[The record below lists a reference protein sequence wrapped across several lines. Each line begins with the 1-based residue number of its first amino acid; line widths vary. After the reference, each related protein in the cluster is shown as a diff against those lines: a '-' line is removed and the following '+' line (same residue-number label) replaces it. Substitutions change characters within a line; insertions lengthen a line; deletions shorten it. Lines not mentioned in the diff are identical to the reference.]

1 MLSNE
6 STRYRMHPLLGVL
19 LALLLAF
26 FGFLMGGVIGIYACL
41 PFSGMSEGELFRA
54 IAKVELHPELQYV
67 LFASQAG
74 ATLLGLLYAP
84 YLWLKIQRLSVKDV
98 FGATGH
104 NLTYY
109 VLAVVI
115 VAVSMGALS
124 AVVYWNQ
131 NIQLPESYQWL
142 EQLARTYEERAEVQT
157 GVLTNM
163 DSVGAFLVALFVIAV
178 LPALGEEFLFRGIIQ
193 NELHRGANNIHVA
206 IWFAAF
212 LFSFI
217 HLQFFGFFPRM
228 LLGVLFGYLYHW
240 SGNLWVP
247 ITAHFANNGLQV
259 FMLYLYQQGAFDYD
273 IDKIER
279 APTSYVIISGALT
292 TILLVYFYRQYVKTK
307 TTVHQP

>member
-6 STRYRMHPLLGVL
+6 LTHNRMHPVLGVL

-26 FGFLMGGVIGIYACL
+26 FGFVMGGVIGIYACL
-41 PFSGMSEGELFRA
+41 PFSGMSENELFKQ
-54 IAKVELHPELQYV
+54 ITEVELHPELQYV

-74 ATLLGLLYAP
+74 ATLFGLLLAP
-84 YLWLKIQRLSVKDV
+84 YLWLRIQRLSMKDV
-98 FGATGH
+98 FGGTDQKLSYYI
-104 NLTYY
+104 LT
-109 VLAVVI
+109 VVI
-115 VAVSMGALS
+115 VAVSMGVLS

-131 NIQLPESYQWL
+131 NIHLPESYQWL
-142 EQLARTYEERAEVQT
+142 EQLARSYEDRAEVQT
-157 GVLTNM
+157 AVLTNM
-163 DSVGAFLVALFVIAV
+163 DSVGTFLIALGVIAV
-178 LPALGEEFLFRGIIQ
+178 LPALGEELLFRGIIQ
-193 NELHRGANNIHVA
+193 NELYRGTKNIHVA

-259 FMLYLYQQGAFDYD
+259 LLLYLYQQGTFDYD
-273 IDKIER
+273 VDKIEK
-279 APTSYVIISGALT
+279 APTSYVIVSGVLT
-292 TILLVYFYRQYVKTK
+292 TILLVYFYNQYNKNKTIA
-307 TTVHQP
+307 HQP